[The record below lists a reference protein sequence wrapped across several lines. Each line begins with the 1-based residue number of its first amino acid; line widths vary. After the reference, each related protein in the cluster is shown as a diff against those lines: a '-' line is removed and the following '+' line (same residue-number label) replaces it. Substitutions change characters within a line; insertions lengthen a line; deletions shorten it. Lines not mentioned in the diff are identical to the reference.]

1 MKFRRRKF
9 IVDKGLQI
17 RFTLLFVLVSLL
29 GSFAAVTAFNS
40 LALRELEILKWSTH
54 LNVKTTGE
62 FLNHLFVYVNI
73 ADFMFVSV
81 LLIIAG
87 VWMKRKVS
95 GPLYR
100 MSKDIMSIAIGDLT
114 TTIILRKKDD
124 FKDVALELKI
134 MVKGIRERFAVIKKT
149 YTGLSKTIIKLKY
162 EISDPKK
169 TTGNCSSILKDIE
182 SIKTEI
188 KSFKLRQKQ

>member
-17 RFTLLFVLVSLL
+17 RFTFLFVLVSLL
-29 GSFAAVTAFNS
+29 GSFASVTAFNF
-40 LALRELEILKWSTH
+40 LALRELEALKWSTH

-62 FLNHLFVYVNI
+62 FLNPLFMYVNI
-73 ADFMFVSV
+73 ADFLFVSV

-100 MSKDIMSIAIGDLT
+100 MSKDIMNVATGNLT

-124 FKDVALELKI
+124 FKDVALELNI

-162 EISDPKK
+162 EISDPEK
-169 TTGNCSSILKDIE
+169 TTGNCKSILYNIE
-182 SIKTEI
+182 KIETDMKNFRTRA
-188 KSFKLRQKQ
+188 K